1 MLKAFCD
8 RYGNEIPDYDKDKN
22 TLLIVNGQGMA
33 VESFD
38 LCGTCGPTIDEQIS
52 DFIKGA

>member
-1 MLKAFCD
+1 MLKAYCD
-8 RYGNEIPDYDKDKN
+8 RCGEEIPEYDKDKN
-22 TLLIVNGQGMA
+22 TLLIVNGQGHA

-38 LCGTCGPTIDEQIS
+38 LCGSCGPTMDEQIS